1 MKDSSDRS
9 DQMIDRVRQRARGY
23 LAWAEGSGSP
33 WIEVALVALVGAVLL
48 YIVRFAWF
56 FGDDWAMFTARR
68 EYLDAG
74 QWVQYLFTPHNEH
87 LSTTVVVIF
96 SVLESLFG
104 IDSAIP
110 FLVVVIIAHLA
121 LIWVVRCF
129 LLRWGVSLI
138 PRLLAIVWLGFL
150 GSGAENLVWAFQSAY
165 IGALALGLWGLYLV
179 TGPVCSLRRDLTAS
193 LLFVLSLFTA
203 GTSLPVFAIS
213 MLVIVWNRRWRQLL
227 EVGLAPAILYAGWFL
242 LYGASRQP
250 QNPRSLTQIV
260 PYMTRG
266 LEFGLDQI
274 VQFGVLGFIMGIAA
288 VMLLALT
295 DWYTGDHRVT
305 LVALV
310 LGAVAFF
317 ALGGWG
323 RGFYG
328 ADQAQAVRYVYVL
341 GAFAIPVLIAVGF
354 TVMRRRPLFGA
365 LGVALLVIA
374 ILGNFGALLSF
385 RNGRVDLTSRF
396 RAIFDASAAYL
407 DDPLVDDGL
416 QVEPTYNPDVTVG
429 RLRALRDGG
438 YWEPRPSVD
447 EVIGLETAARV
458 GIRAG
463 VAGSAAQSPK
473 GRPRVVTADA
483 ARLAVDGDG
492 CVSVEPTGVAPSVTL
507 FEAGSGVFTVA
518 TGGRPSSMFIRSVAQ
533 PSLQAGP
540 VDLGT
545 TGSAEPV
552 RVAVFPAV
560 GRPVIMVPTTGIT
573 TICGVDAQ

>member
-9 DQMIDRVRQRARGY
+9 DQMSDRVRQRARGY
-23 LAWAEGSGSP
+23 LTRAEGPGSP
-33 WIEVALVALVGAVLL
+33 WIEVALVALVGVVLL
-48 YIVRFAWF
+48 YIVRSAWF
-56 FGDDWAMFTARR
+56 FGDDWQMLTFRR
-68 EYLDAG
+68 ELLHSG
-74 QWVQYLFTPHNEH
+74 QWIQFLFNPHNEH
-87 LSTTVVVIF
+87 LSTTVVVVF

-121 LIWVVRCF
+121 LLWVVRCF

-138 PRLLAIVWLGFL
+138 PRLFAIVWLGFL
-150 GSGAENLVWAFQSAY
+150 GSGAENLVWAFQAAY

-179 TGPVCSLRRDLTAS
+179 TGSSRSLRRNCVAS
-193 LLFVLSLFTA
+193 MLFILSLFTA

-213 MLVIVWNRRWRQLL
+213 MLVIIWNRRWRQLL
-227 EVGLAPAILYAGWFL
+227 EVGLAPAILYASWFL

-274 VQFGVLGFIMGIAA
+274 VQFGVLGFILGIAA

-305 LVALV
+305 LVALI

-341 GAFAIPVLIAVGF
+341 GAFAIPILIAVGYR
-354 TVMRRRPLFGA
+354 VMQSHRLFAAVGFA
-365 LGVALLVIA
+365 FLAIA
-374 ILGNFGALLSF
+374 IIGNFGALLSF
-385 RNGRVDLTSRF
+385 RNGRVELTDRF
-396 RAIFDASAAYL
+396 RAIFDATAVYL
-407 DDPLVDDGL
+407 DEPLVDDGL
-416 QVEPTYNPDVTVG
+416 QVEPTYNPDVTVA
-429 RLRALRDGG
+429 RLRALRDEG
-438 YWEPRPSVD
+438 YWTPDPTVNEM
-447 EVIGLETAARV
+447 IGLEA
-458 GIRAG
+458 
-463 VAGSAAQSPK
+463 
-473 GRPRVVTADA
+473 A
-483 ARLAVDGDG
+483 ARLGIRTGAAAPVASSALGRLRIMAVDGATLSSGVDG
-492 CVSVEPTGVAPSVTL
+492 CVAITPVGDAPSISL
-507 FEAGSGVFTVA
+507 SEGRSGIISLS
-518 TGGRPSSMFIRSVAQ
+518 TGGRPSSMVIRSVAT

-545 TGSAEPV
+545 TGSTGPV

-560 GRPVIMVPTTGIT
+560 GRPIIMVPATGIT
-573 TICGVDAQ
+573 TLCGVDVP